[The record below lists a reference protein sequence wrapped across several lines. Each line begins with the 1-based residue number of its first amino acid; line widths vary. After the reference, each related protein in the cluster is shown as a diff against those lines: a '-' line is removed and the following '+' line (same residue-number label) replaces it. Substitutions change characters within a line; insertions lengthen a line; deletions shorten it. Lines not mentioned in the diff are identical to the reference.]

1 MNNTQITAIRKR
13 IVFRSQ
19 KGRDN
24 YILLLKAFGW
34 RVIMTQI
41 CYQAKNKKV
50 YIVELERD
58 K

>member
-1 MNNTQITAIRKR
+1 MAYT
-13 IVFRSQ
+13 SQ